1 MIIVTGEFRMPR
13 SMLDSAREAMAA
25 VIAASRAEA
34 GCLGYA
40 YAEDVLEPGLFRV
53 TECWTDRAALDAHF
67 RQPHMTRWQAV
78 RADLW
83 MTERRVT
90 AYEVDA
96 GEAL

>member
-1 MIIVTGEFRMPR
+1 MPQ
-13 SMLDSAREAMAA
+13 SVLDRAHEAMAA

-34 GCLGYA
+34 GCLSYA

-53 TECWTDRAALDAHF
+53 IECWTDRAALDAHF
-67 RQPHMTRWQAV
+67 RQPHMTRWQTV
-78 RADLW
+78 RADLG

-90 AYEVDA
+90 AYEVGA